1 MKLSNFIRP
10 GHRIE
15 VGCTIRR
22 RRSNRGRPG
31 YRWVQGWQV
40 FDPTTGRWSVE
51 MRRCDAIACAKQ
63 IKVKPT

>member
-15 VGCTIRR
+15 VGCTR
-22 RRSNRGRPG
+22 RGRPS

-51 MRRCDAIACAKQ
+51 MRRKDAIAMAKQ
-63 IKVKPT
+63 IKVRRT